1 MSDYPVHVTVAKD
14 EGQNRLWGIPLVGLI
29 VRVILVIPHAILLV
43 LLGFALYV
51 MLFVSWIPILVNG
64 RMAGLGY
71 TIAGGYLRLSTRTS
85 LYILLITGRY
95 PPFGLSGDHSVA
107 VMFDE
112 TENQNRLWGIPLL
125 GIFVRWILL
134 IPHIVVLAL
143 LGIVVWCVSLFSW
156 VPLLVNGRQADS
168 VVSLVGG
175 YYGWLARVSA
185 YGFLLTG
192 RYPRFR
198 LGD

>member
-1 MSDYPVHVTVAKD
+1 MSDYPVDVTVAKD
-14 EGQNRLWGIPLVGLI
+14 EGQNLLWGIPFVGLI
-29 VRVILVIPHAILLV
+29 ARVILVIPHAILLV

-107 VMFDE
+107 VVSE
-112 TENQNRLWGIPLL
+112 IQNRLWGIPLI
-125 GIFVRWILL
+125 GIFVRGILL
-134 IPHIVVLAL
+134 IPHVVVLAL
-143 LGIVVWCVSLFSW
+143 LGIVVWCVSLLSW
-156 VPLLVNGRQADS
+156 LPVLVNGRQADS

-192 RYPRFR
+192 RYPPFR